1 VNDKELSQN
10 FHKQL
15 KAFCLTHEN
24 CNLSAAGRKLGMSQP
39 AISLLI
45 KSLEKRL
52 QTTLFE
58 RRGPKIS
65 ITRNGNYLYKLAFPI
80 VKALDEL
87 PAEFSA
93 LHGNINSGSLDI
105 AAGESTTLYILP
117 RYIHS
122 FKQDYEQVNLRL
134 HNSDGRDPVT
144 MIRNG
149 EIDFMIGAMHD
160 NIPDDITYT
169 PVFSYRMMLIT
180 AMNHE
185 LSQQATIELK
195 DISRYPLIMPPRNSG
210 TFQSI
215 DRVFKDKQLDYD
227 IALEASGW
235 EIIKKYVSM
244 DMGVSLV
251 SEFCLTGEE
260 DITEMSVDQFFP
272 SSSYGIIARTGKIF
286 SPAAR
291 QFMQTLD
298 KDFFADDE
306 SDDQK

>member
-1 VNDKELSQN
+1 MNDKELSQN

-15 KAFCLTHEN
+15 KAFCLTHES

-52 QTTLFE
+52 DTTLFE
-58 RRGPKIS
+58 RRGPRIS
-65 ITRNGNYLYKLAFPI
+65 NTRNGIYLYKLAQPV

-122 FKQDYEQVNLRL
+122 FKQQYEQVNLRL
-134 HNSDGRDPVT
+134 HNSDGRDPVS
-144 MIRNG
+144 MIRND

-160 NIPDDITYT
+160 KVPEDITYT
-169 PVFSYRMMLIT
+169 PVFLYRMMLIT
-180 AMNHE
+180 AKNHA
-185 LSQQATIELK
+185 LTQQATIELQ
-195 DISRYPLIMPPRNSG
+195 DICRYPLIIPPRNRGS
-210 TFQSI
+210 FESI
-215 DRVFKDKQLDYD
+215 DQVFKDKQLEYNV
-227 IALEASGW
+227 ALEASGW

-260 DITEMSVDQFFP
+260 NISEISVDQFFP

-291 QFMQTLD
+291 QFIQTLD
-298 KDFFADDE
+298 KDFFVDE
-306 SDDQK
+306 DNND